1 MEGKREMGR
10 KEGEKRGRK
19 EKGGQS
25 EEKEG
30 GKVSGEGVSQSHERM
45 LCEEWIHQPLEAPRP
60 KKGGLQ

>member
-1 MEGKREMGR
+1 MRRRGRNGEPKRDGR
-10 KEGEKRGRK
+10 KEGEKRGRE

-45 LCEEWIHQPLEAPRP
+45 LCEE
-60 KKGGLQ
+60 